1 MADVEHLVSLVEIMV
16 SLVAI
21 TPEHYAHSCTLQ
33 KTGENSSDGGVNGL
47 RENRRV
53 RSVEVI
59 VNGACKVIRS
69 PNKNKEAVIMDN
81 LERNLKFDENGV
93 KLDDDSEG
101 EVANRRV
108 EIESDSIVEDVN
120 DDNETLVKDGHELQ
134 SVNYRKI
141 GSCDV
146 KAVIKDIE
154 HSKLMDQ
161 GNLRFRGKQGQ
172 MIASVRPRVYSLW
185 KLNRYAQN

>member
-1 MADVEHLVSLVEIMV
+1 MEIKLKGMRTRKTNMLVNTINDEMQQTNDEQFECL
-16 SLVAI
+16 
-21 TPEHYAHSCTLQ
+21 PEYDERFDDGSRLDDIVK

-120 DDNETLVKDGHELQ
+120 DDNETLVKDGHE
-134 SVNYRKI
+134 
-141 GSCDV
+141 
-146 KAVIKDIE
+146 
-154 HSKLMDQ
+154 
-161 GNLRFRGKQGQ
+161 F
-172 MIASVRPRVYSLW
+172 P
-185 KLNRYAQN
+185 